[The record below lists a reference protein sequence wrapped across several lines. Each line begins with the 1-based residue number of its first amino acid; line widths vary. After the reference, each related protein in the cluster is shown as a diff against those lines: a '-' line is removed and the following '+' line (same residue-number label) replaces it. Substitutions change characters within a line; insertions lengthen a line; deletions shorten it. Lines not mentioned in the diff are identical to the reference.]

1 MSYCAETRYLGTRTV
16 TISTYVWEAVTVTK
30 TGTVTLPAGYEYI
43 QNVWVTVWTTKY
55 GELGVITQTRYTTVP
70 RTNYKTVS
78 VDKYSTIY
86 TTKYVP
92 KTVGVATEVITKQLA
107 GVVPL

>member
-1 MSYCAETRYLGTRTV
+1 MSCTETRYVGTQTV
-16 TISTYVWEAVTVTK
+16 TISTYVWEAVTVTR
-30 TGTVTLPAGYEYI
+30 TGTVTLPAGYEYT
-43 QNVWVTVWTTKY
+43 QNVWHTVWVTKY
-55 GELGVITQTRYTTVP
+55 SDLGVLTQVKYVTVP
-70 RTNYKTVS
+70 RTNYVTVG
-78 VDKYSTIY
+78 VGRVETIY